1 VSEAVGQ
8 QIGHFHILK
17 PLGEGGMG
25 EVYLAQDSELN
36 REVALKLL
44 PTGMV
49 SDEEHLA
56 RFQRE
61 IRASAALNHPN
72 IVTVY
77 SVGEED
83 GQPYYA
89 MELVEGQTLREKV
102 PRGGLPLD
110 EFLRVGV
117 ALADAVRAAHDK
129 GIIHRDLKPRNVMI
143 TWDGRVKVLDFG
155 LSRLREEE
163 VAEGVTLSANQYT
176 TRVGTVMGTAGYM
189 APEQVR
195 GEEVDERADIFAVG
209 VILYFAAT
217 GQLPFAGR
225 SGSDA
230 SAAVLRDEPVP
241 PARLRVDLPPEIDR
255 LIMRCLA
262 KAKDRRIQTAL
273 DVRNELEDMQRQ
285 LRAEYSGVQER
296 SLAVLP
302 FVDMSSASDQ
312 AYLCDGL
319 AEELITALSRIDGLQ
334 VTSRTSAFRFRDSDL
349 DIRDIGRQLGV
360 DTVLEGSVRK
370 AGERLRIAV
379 QLIDVLNGYHLWSER
394 FDRTMEDIFAVQDE
408 IAERTV
414 EKLRGILTE
423 DEREAMRLGMT
434 SDPEA
439 HQAYLQGRYLLNRIV
454 QKDFELAREMFRL
467 ATERDPE
474 FALAWAGYSIACS
487 WSFQWFRRQ
496 DLLEPALEAARR
508 AQELAPNLPEA
519 HAAFGW
525 ANTHGEHYKEAEA
538 ALRRALELDPSSWD
552 ALYLYARLCFT
563 QGHFKAALN
572 YFRRAAEVDPEDYQC
587 LALATLIEVKLG
599 EQKLMEKTARR
610 GIERARR
617 HLLQHP
623 DDARAHYMTAFML
636 HRLNEPERALEH
648 AKLAEKLSPDDPG
661 TQYNLACFYALAGE
675 RDRALDLLE
684 HIAGSG
690 FGNLDWIDRD
700 PDLDSLRDDP
710 RFHALRDRLA

>member
-1 VSEAVGQ
+1 
-8 QIGHFHILK
+8 
-17 PLGEGGMG
+17 MG
-25 EVYLAQDSELN
+25 EVYLAQDAELN

-44 PTGMV
+44 PTGV
-49 SDEEHLA
+49 TSDEERLA

-61 IRASAALNHPN
+61 VRAAAALNHPN

-89 MELVEGQTLREKV
+89 MELVEGETLKEKV
-102 PRGGLPLD
+102 PLGGLPLD
-110 EFLRVGV
+110 ELLRVGV
-117 ALADAVRAAHDK
+117 ALADAVRAAHAK
-129 GIIHRDLKPRNVMI
+129 GIIHRDLKPHNVMI
-143 TWDGRVKVLDFG
+143 TWDGRLKVLDFG
-155 LSRLREEE
+155 LSRLREAE
-163 VAEGVTLSANQYT
+163 VAEGVTLSADQYT
-176 TRVGTVMGTAGYM
+176 TRIGTVVGTAGYM
-189 APEQVR
+189 APEQVL
-195 GEEVDERADIFAVG
+195 GEEVDERGDIFALG
-209 VILYFAAT
+209 VILYYAAT
-217 GQLPFAGR
+217 GQVPFAGR
-225 SGSDA
+225 SSSET

-241 PARLRVDLPPEIDR
+241 PIRLRLDLPQELDR
-255 LIMRCLA
+255 LILRCLA

-273 DVRNELEDMQRQ
+273 DVRNELEDIQRQ
-285 LRAEYSGVQER
+285 LRAEHSGPEER

-302 FVDMSSASDQ
+302 FVDMSSGGDQ

-319 AEELITALSRIDGLQ
+319 AEELITALTRIEGLQ
-334 VTSRTSAFRFRDSDL
+334 VASRTSAFRFRDSDL

-370 AGERLRIAV
+370 AGDRLRIAV

-414 EKLRGILTE
+414 EKLRGLLTE
-423 DEREAMRLGMT
+423 DERQALRVGMT
-434 SDPEA
+434 TDPEA
-439 HQAYLQGRYLLNRIV
+439 HEAYLQGRYLLNRIV
-454 QKDFELAREMFRL
+454 QTDFESAREMFSL
-467 ATERDPE
+467 ATQRDPE

-496 DLLEPALEAARR
+496 DLLEPALDAARR
-508 AQELAPNLPEA
+508 AQKLAPDLPEA

-525 ANTHGEHYKEAEA
+525 ANTHGEHYKEAEV
-538 ALRRALELDPSSWD
+538 ALQRALELNPSSWD
-552 ALYLYARLCFT
+552 ALYLSARLCFA
-563 QGHFKAALN
+563 QGRFKEALD
-572 YFRRAAEVDPEDYQC
+572 YFHRAGEVDPEDYQS

-599 EQKLMEKTARR
+599 EDALMQETARR

-636 HRLNEPERALEH
+636 HRMDEPERALEH
-648 AKLAEKLSPDDPG
+648 AKLAEKLSPNDPG
-661 TQYNLACFYALAGE
+661 TQYNLACFYSLAGE
-675 RDRALDLLE
+675 RDRALGLLE
-684 HIAGSG
+684 HIVGTG
-690 FGNLDWIDRD
+690 FGNPDWIDKD

-710 RFHALRDRLA
+710 RFEALRKRLG